1 MTQIEYYSEMK
12 KLFDEH
18 MAAKRP
24 IQQELS
30 SISAQ
35 RSDVKQRIIEL
46 HITEQELDRRYLQL
60 SDRLRQLKEE
70 YNEARYAIMSK
81 RYQQ

>member
-1 MTQIEYYSEMK
+1 MTQIEYDNEMK
-12 KLFDEH
+12 RLFDEH

-35 RSDVKQRIIEL
+35 RSELKQRIIEL
-46 HITEQELDRRYLQL
+46 RITEQELGSRYLQL
-60 SDRLRQLKEE
+60 CDRLRQLKDE
-70 YNEARYAIMSK
+70 YNGARHAIM
-81 RYQQ
+81 RTRP